1 MLGHRPKCK
10 ELTSPSSQSLIELF
24 VGRVC
29 CCLVVTVVVVVVVG
43 SAELVVGGV
52 ETIN

>member
-29 CCLVVTVVVVVVVG
+29 CCLVVTVVVVVG